1 MRAATT
7 QKYFNVARWD
17 GVACQ
22 RINGSCAGSPGSC
35 SVFFLA
41 AYHHT
46 IADIPASSM
55 MMLTPVQ
62 RTVSPVARLPIN
74 SSCGQLWVYVTVSP
88 GRFVEA
94 HQADQKMK
102 AERAVRRAGSGTE
115 PAGMAYAVSP
125 LSNTSPKCAD
135 TASKARARISS
146 ITMTLRFGS

>member
-22 RINGSCAGSPGSC
+22 RISGSCAGGPGSG

-46 IADIPASSM
+46 ITEIPASSM

-74 SSCGQLWVYVTVSP
+74 GSCGQLCVYVTVSP

-94 HQADQKMK
+94 HQADQKMN
-102 AERAVRRAGSGTE
+102 ADSASRRDASGTA
-115 PAGMAYAVSP
+115 PAGIAYAVSP
-125 LSNTSPKCAD
+125 LSKTPA
-135 TASKARARISS
+135 
-146 ITMTLRFGS
+146 